1 MTKKF
6 LRRVWHQYSK
16 LGKRKKKKQVWRNPT
31 GRHNKMRKCKKG
43 VPPVVSIGYS
53 TSRKDLNRIK
63 GKLLLRVDN
72 LKDLKKVGKDN
83 VAVLGKMGIKKKL
96 EIAQNSGTIEFAN
109 FNAKKFLKEHGKSK
123 ELNSNSGE
131 KK

>member
-1 MTKKF
+1 MSKKF
-6 LRRVWHQYSK
+6 LRRTWFQYSR

-53 TSRKDLNRIK
+53 TSRKDLTRIN
-63 GKLLLRVDN
+63 GKIPMRVDN

-83 VAVLGKMGIKKKL
+83 IVILGKMGIKKKL
-96 EIAQNSGTIEFAN
+96 EIVKHSSGIEFAN
-109 FNAKKFLKEHGKSK
+109 FNAKKFTKEHGKVK
-123 ELNSNSGE
+123 PGD